1 MKTYEEMMDDLFRR
15 RDEYNR
21 QRKQRNKTYVKIGS
35 VAACCTV
42 IVLTVYA
49 IPSLKSSNGI
59 GNLPL
64 AVSTEDVCVS
74 DFANVV
80 PSTGSTSANQAEAKT
95 LTHYTINDRVYWLAG
110 TDNYASKVPSGY
122 EYAGPIG
129 GETNNTSLR
138 GGTAYTK
145 SSEPWRAYVQ
155 YEDAPGQYYSFV
167 VHELLHS
174 YISYNRNLY
183 MQATDFPVK
192 SSEALM
198 FLPMSYTSLN
208 TEGILTLP
216 ESYYAK
222 DTFGLWVTEC
232 PSGYKKVGTLKFQEA
247 GAYPETNFGT
257 NNEQFSG
264 CELYADSTDEIV
276 YVFDGGNFY
285 YTYIMIA
292 K

>member
-15 RDEYNR
+15 RDEYNHR
-21 QRKQRNKTYVKIGS
+21 RKQRNKNYVKISS
-35 VAACCTV
+35 VAVCCTV
-42 IVLTVYA
+42 IVLSVYA

-59 GNLPL
+59 GNLLP
-64 AVSTEDVCVS
+64 AVSTENVGVS
-74 DFANVV
+74 ASANVV
-80 PSTGSTSANQAEAKT
+80 PSTESTSTSQAKAKT
-95 LTHYTINDRVYWLAG
+95 LTHYNINDRVYWLAR
-110 TDNYASKVPSGY
+110 TDNYASKLPSGY
-122 EYAGPIG
+122 EYVCQID
-129 GETNNTSLR
+129 GE
-138 GGTAYTK
+138 TAYTK

-155 YEDAPGQYYSFV
+155 YKDAPGQYYLFV

-174 YISYNRNLY
+174 YISYNGNLY

-208 TEGILTLP
+208 TEGIPALP

-222 DTFGLWVTEC
+222 DTFGLWVTEY
-232 PSGYKKVGTLKFQEA
+232 PSGYKKVGTLKFEEA
-247 GAYPETNFGT
+247 GAYPEADFGT

-264 CELYADSTDEIV
+264 CELYADATDKIV